1 MKASKQKNSAAPAL
15 IEGKDYYFE
24 DGRMVFTEDFL
35 RRRGSCCE
43 CGCRH
48 CPYGFGP
55 EGLKRKLEAEKA
67 AR

>member
-1 MKASKQKNSAAPAL
+1 MKASGDNGGSSL
-15 IEGKDYYFE
+15 EESNDFYME

-35 RRRGSCCE
+35 RRRGVCCQ